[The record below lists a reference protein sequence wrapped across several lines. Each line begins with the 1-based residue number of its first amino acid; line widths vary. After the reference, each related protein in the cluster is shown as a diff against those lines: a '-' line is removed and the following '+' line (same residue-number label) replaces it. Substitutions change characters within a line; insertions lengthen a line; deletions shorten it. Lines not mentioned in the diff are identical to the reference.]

1 MSRWRSD
8 NLNEFMGYITCLGSA
23 KVLVPATLLAGLY
36 GIKKGEPYSL
46 QILTS
51 SLVAWGLLNFPLK
64 YLFGRI
70 RPDVVPAL
78 ALEASPSFPSG
89 HTLGIALVLPAVVFV
104 LTGQRHRKVGALF
117 TGVVIL
123 LVSMSR
129 LYLSVHWPS
138 DVIASLLAASVYWH
152 FICPFDKPPAS
163 YRIDEVRELKKG
175 SSV

>member
-8 NLNEFMGYITCLGSA
+8 NLNEFMGYITCLSSV

-36 GIKKGEPYSL
+36 GIRKGEIYSL

-78 ALEASPSFPSG
+78 TLEASPSFPSG

-123 LVSMSR
+123 LVSISR
-129 LYLSVHWPS
+129 LYLGVHWPS
-138 DVIASLLAASVYWH
+138 DVLASLLAASVYWH
-152 FICPFDKPPAS
+152 FTAPFDKPFAS
-163 YRIDEVRELKKG
+163 YRIGDIRAVIKG
-175 SSV
+175 SNV